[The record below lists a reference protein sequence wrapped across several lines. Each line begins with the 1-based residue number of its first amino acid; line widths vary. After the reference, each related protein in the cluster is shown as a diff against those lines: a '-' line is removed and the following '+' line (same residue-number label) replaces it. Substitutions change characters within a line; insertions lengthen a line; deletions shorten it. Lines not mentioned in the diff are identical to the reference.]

1 MAKTENLGRM
11 RGGIRKRAADGKY
24 AYTITIP
31 GQPAQRCN
39 DCGKRFW
46 VERRKLESCP
56 QCGGELRATSERR
69 QQTTGG
75 FPTRAAAVKAHTDAL
90 HALGQ
95 GVHVVRQDI
104 TLSAWLLDEWLPG
117 LASTKLR
124 ATTQASYRQ
133 HVRDHLAPTP
143 LGAMQLQKLTRER
156 IMAHYAWLL
165 EQGRAPRKRKH
176 PAKQKEQPTP
186 QPLSASTVARVHATL
201 HRALRDAVRSHLLP
215 LNPAQ
220 DVELPN
226 GKRRERAA
234 WDSANL
240 RKFLESVSDDR
251 LGGLWLLYAT
261 TGARRGELLGLHHSD
276 IDLKAGRLHIR
287 RALLKVD
294 GEIIE
299 AEPKTE
305 RGKREIALPPVIV
318 KVLERQR
325 RMQVQ
330 ERLLRGPRWVDSG
343 YVFTQETGEALDP
356 DAVSREFAAA
366 VKRSALPTITL
377 HGLRHSFATIALN
390 ERRQPISQVSARLG
404 HKDVKVTL
412 AIYTHALDE
421 QDAAVALDF
430 ADTVVPEGLF

>member
-1 MAKTENLGRM
+1 M
-11 RGGIRKRAADGKY
+11 RAGVRKRAADGKY
-24 AYTITIP
+24 AFTITIP

-39 DCGKRFW
+39 DCGMRFW
-46 VERRKLESCP
+46 IERRRLEDCP
-56 QCGGELRATSERR
+56 QCHGELRDTIERR

-95 GVHVVRQDI
+95 GTHVVRQDI
-104 TLSAWLLDEWLPG
+104 TLGEYLENEWLPG
-117 LASTKLR
+117 LAATKLR

-133 HVRDHLAPTP
+133 HVRYHLAPTP
-143 LGAMQLQKLTRER
+143 LGAMRLQQLTRER
-156 IMAHYAWLL
+156 IMAHYARLL
-165 EQGRAPRKRKH
+165 QHGRVPRKRKD
-176 PAKQKEQPTP
+176 AGKQKEQPTP
-186 QPLSASTVARVHATL
+186 RPLSASTVARIHATL

-226 GKRRERAA
+226 GKSRERPA

-240 RKFLESVSDDR
+240 RNFLESVREDR
-251 LGGLWLLYAT
+251 LGTLWLLYAT
-261 TGARRGELLGLHHSD
+261 TGARRGELLGLRHTD
-276 IDLKAGRLHIR
+276 VDLKGGRLRIR

-318 KVLERQR
+318 KALERQR
-325 RMQVQ
+325 RVQVQ
-330 ERLLRGPRWVDSG
+330 ERLLRGPRWVDSDF
-343 YVFTQETGEALDP
+343 VFTRETGEALDP
-356 DAVSREFAAA
+356 DAVSREFSAT
-366 VKRSALPTITL
+366 VKRSGLPTITL
-377 HGLRHSFATIALN
+377 HGLRHTFATIALN

-404 HKDVKVTL
+404 HKDVNVTL

-421 QDAAVALDF
+421 QDEVVALDF
-430 ADTVVPEGLF
+430 ADTVVPEGF